1 MFDSELMRET
11 NFDLTGDELLNTL
24 KLALQC
30 VDPAPAAR
38 PEVRDVLRQLEEIRS
53 EGGGVVGAIET
64 NCMLEN

>member
-1 MFDSELMRET
+1 VFDLELMRET
-11 NFDLTGDELLNTL
+11 DFDLTGDELLNTL
-24 KLALQC
+24 KRGPRC
-30 VDPAPAAR
+30 VEAAR